1 MSVKIRLKR
10 VGKKKQPSYRV
21 VVADSRKARNGRII
35 ERIGTYLPRTDPS
48 VIEINEDRALDWLR
62 QGAQPSEKVQ
72 KLLETVGVWDRF
84 KVERPGADTAARRAI
99 EHHRAALATQPS
111 APAPEPEPEPAPEPA
126 PEGSEAGTSDDDP
139 SGNDTSGDDDGDEGD
154 TA

>member
-99 EHHRAALATQPS
+99 EHHRVALAAQP
-111 APAPEPEPEPAPEPA
+111 PEPEPEPAPEPVPA
-126 PEGSEAGTSDDDP
+126 PEASDDPGASDDDA
-139 SGNDTSGDDDGDEGD
+139 SGDDTSGDDDGDEGD

>member
-99 EHHRAALATQPS
+99 EHHRAALAAQP
-111 APAPEPEPEPAPEPA
+111 PEPEPAPKA
-126 PEGSEAGTSDDDP
+126 SEEAGASEEEGTSD
-139 SGNDTSGDDDGDEGD
+139 DTSGDDASGDEDGDEGD

>member
-72 KLLETVGVWDRF
+72 KLLQTVGVWDRF

-99 EHHRAALATQPS
+99 EHHRAALAAQPPAS
-111 APAPEPEPEPAPEPA
+111 APEPEPEPAPEPA
-126 PEGSEAGTSDDDP
+126 PEASDEAGASDDD
-139 SGNDTSGDDDGDEGD
+139 TSGDDGDEGD